1 MKTKIKIMNLEN
13 INLVKRGAFWTSLLK
28 TDQLN
33 DTYFKGD
40 NHLRRHRIATSVFFF
55 IAGLTFATWASR
67 IPAIQAKLHL
77 SDAGLG
83 GVLFSL
89 PAGLML
95 SLPLSGWLVSK
106 YGSRPMMITGALV
119 YPAILLLLA
128 SANSVFFLS
137 MALFLFG
144 VLGNLL
150 NIAMNTQAVGVEKLY
165 GRSVM
170 ASFHGLWS
178 LAGFSGA
185 LIGTLFVSQGIS
197 PFIHFT
203 IVAALAGILLLLF
216 FKNTLPKD
224 TDNSQPQKLFVKPD
238 KAILLLGMIAF
249 CTLLCEGAMADWS
262 GIYFKNIV
270 EAPASMI
277 TIGYVAFTA
286 TMALGRFL
294 GDWLVT
300 KLGVKNMLQISGTL
314 ITSGLLLSVFFP
326 NIITA
331 TLGFLLVGFGV
342 SSVVPIVYG
351 LAGKSKT
358 MSPGT
363 ALASVSTIG
372 FLGFLIG
379 PPVIGF
385 IAQAISLRW
394 SFTLIGILGF
404 GTAILARKLKL
415 PNSGNTNNEI
425 NSNKKNEMKT
435 INNKPENPR
444 PGFVAWP
451 EAVSAEAQK
460 TDNTIVHGRTRNGGY
475 VAFPKI

>member
-1 MKTKIKIMNLEN
+1 MNLEN
-13 INLVKRGAFWTSLLK
+13 INLVKRGAFWANLNRTNK
-28 TDQLN
+28 LN
-33 DTYFKGD
+33 DTLFKKD
-40 NHLRRHRIATSVFFF
+40 NMLRRYRIATSVFFF

-77 SDAGLG
+77 SDGALG
-83 GVLFSL
+83 GVLFAL

-106 YGSRPMMITGALV
+106 YGSRPMMIAGALF

-128 SANSVFFLS
+128 SSPSVFQLTIS
-137 MALFLFG
+137 LFAFG
-144 VLGNLL
+144 VMGNLI
-150 NIAMNTQAVGVEKLY
+150 NIAMNTQAVGVESLY

-185 LIGTLFVSQGIS
+185 LIGGFFVSQGIS
-197 PFIHFT
+197 PLIHFS
-203 IVAALAGILLLLF
+203 IIAALAVILVLLF
-216 FKNTLPKD
+216 FKNSLPHD
-224 TDNSQPQKLFVKPD
+224 TGNNQPQKLFVKPD
-238 KAILLLGMIAF
+238 RKILLLGLIAF

-262 GIYFKNIV
+262 GVYFKKIV

-277 TIGYVAFTA
+277 TLGYVAFTA
-286 TMALGRFL
+286 MMATGRFL

-300 KLGVKNMLQISGTL
+300 KLGVKSMLQVSGTM
-314 ITSGLLLSVFFP
+314 ITSGLLLSVLFP
-326 NIITA
+326 FLITA
-331 TLGFLLVGFGV
+331 TIGFLLVGFGV

-385 IAQAISLRW
+385 IAQAVSLRW

-404 GTAILARKLKL
+404 GTAILAQKLNFPGAGDDKT
-415 PNSGNTNNEI
+415 PNNDQE
-425 NSNKKNEMKT
+425 KNIE
-435 INNKPENPR
+435 KPENPR
-444 PGFVAWP
+444 SGFVAWP
-451 EAVSAEAQK
+451 ETLYATAEN
-460 TDNTIVHGRTRNGGY
+460 DNHVIHGRTRGGGY
-475 VAFPKI
+475 VAYPKMG